1 MDCQR
6 SKMTRAKLMAETER
20 FETALHTHDPG
31 AAPRVVVLELATE
44 GPAKPE
50 LYCRLERFLLER
62 RLREE
67 HSESDEE
74 ALLDVLDDL
83 SGWCHPTA
91 QLLVNQ
97 SDT

>member
-1 MDCQR
+1 
-6 SKMTRAKLMAETER
+6 MTHAELMTEIER

-31 AAPRVVVLELATE
+31 AELRVVVLELAAE
-44 GPAKPE
+44 GAAKPE
-50 LYCRLERFLLER
+50 VYSRLERFLIER

-74 ALLDVLDDL
+74 ALLDVLDAL

-97 SDT
+97 SHI